1 MKAGTYAIMANGD
14 VRFIPRDIPKDVFLK
29 MCSLNLAEKID
40 NLDDYAPLLPPP
52 KIVAKPVLPPVIP
65 ERKSEP
71 EKRNP
76 DPPKSAPGGSVSKA
90 TSALSN
96 NCARCHTGAR
106 AKGKNMMFNE
116 GGTFNTNASKEAISK
131 ALADGKMPPKGQPA
145 LSADDLATLQNWL
158 KGAK

>member
-1 MKAGTYAIMANGD
+1 
-14 VRFIPRDIPKDVFLK
+14 V
-29 MCSLNLAEKID
+29 
-40 NLDDYAPLLPPP
+40 LPPP
-52 KIVAKPVLPPVIP
+52 PPETKPA
-65 ERKSEP
+65 P

-76 DPPKSAPGGSVSKA
+76 DPPKAGASVEAKA
-90 TSALSN
+90 IEILSN

-116 GGTFNTNASKEAISK
+116 GGTFNTNVSKEAISK

-145 LSADDLATLQNWL
+145 LRADDLATLQNWL